1 MPVKGGRLII
11 PLEGVVDLDAE
22 RERLDKEIAKVDKDV
37 GDLSKRLGNEKFVA
51 NAPEQVVQGF
61 RDKLDFASAKLAQLR
76 EARQGL
82 S

>member
-1 MPVKGGRLII
+1 
-11 PLEGVVDLDAE
+11 
-22 RERLDKEIAKVDKDV
+22 
-37 GDLSKRLGNEKFVA
+37 VA

-61 RDKLDFASAKLAQLR
+61 REKLEFASAKLAQLR